1 MSDFMVDV
9 WRSFHSGQDSDGNSA
24 NRSMGVAGD
33 VSEDDKMG
41 DTTWTN
47 NEMFVN
53 DVWNVDEPESMSE

>member
-9 WRSFHSGQDSDGNSA
+9 WRSLHSGQDSDGNSS
-24 NRSMGVAGD
+24 NCSMEVTGD
-33 VSEDDKMG
+33 VSKDDKMG

-53 DVWNVDEPESMSE
+53 NVWNINGPESMSE

>member
-24 NRSMGVAGD
+24 DRSMEVAGD
-33 VSEDDKMG
+33 VSEDDEMG

-53 DVWNVDEPESMSE
+53 DVWNVDEPESTSE